1 MTAGAGGFTDEG
13 WPSGHGGGQGHV
25 VPKDR
30 MTVSEASAYLA
41 VDAETLTRMASERSI
56 PSLEVEGQ
64 WFFSKK
70 SIDKWRRQRESK
82 RS

>member
-1 MTAGAGGFTDEG
+1 M
-13 WPSGHGGGQGHV
+13 

-30 MTVSEASAYLA
+30 MTVSEASVYLA

-64 WFFSKK
+64 WVFSKK
-70 SIDKWRRQRESK
+70 SIDKWRRQREAK
-82 RS
+82 RA

>member
-13 WPSGHGGGQGHV
+13 WPDGYGGGRGHV

-56 PSLEVEGQ
+56 PSLQVEGQ
-64 WFFSKK
+64 WVFSKK
-70 SIDKWRRQRESK
+70 SIDKWRRQREAK
-82 RS
+82 RA